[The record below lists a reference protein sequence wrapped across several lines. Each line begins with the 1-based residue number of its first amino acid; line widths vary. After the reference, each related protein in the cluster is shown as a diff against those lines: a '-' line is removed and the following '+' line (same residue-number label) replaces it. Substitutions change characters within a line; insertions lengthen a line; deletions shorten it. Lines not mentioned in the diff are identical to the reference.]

1 MKINDKQSVK
11 LRSDSIKFK
20 NYFKQLA
27 VPFKSYADFESV
39 LKRIYTDDRGNNPFY
54 TKIISG
60 IYSLQFC
67 LQSCMYWW

>member
-11 LRSDSIKFK
+11 LRSDSIKFR

-27 VPFKSYADFESV
+27 VTFKSYADFESV
-39 LKRIYTDDRGNNPFY
+39 LKRIYTDDRGNNASY
-54 TKIISG
+54 TKKISG